1 MYRRARRDEPVEV
14 WTKAQAG
21 EARLKALARPPRV
34 LHLATHGF
42 YRAPSTPQDRPLLL
56 AGVALAGANRALEDA
71 GQDGVLHA
79 IEAQDLDLEGTELV
93 VLSACETAQGQVDYG
108 EGVSGLVRALRT
120 AGARYVMVTLRPVGD
135 RGAAEF
141 TRRFYHHWL
150 GQAGRSDPAAALR
163 AAQLEAI
170 ADAAKGAGADQ
181 TWAQFV
187 LIGG

>member
-1 MYRRARRDEPVEV
+1 
-14 WTKAQAG
+14 
-21 EARLKALARPPRV
+21 
-34 LHLATHGF
+34 
-42 YRAPSTPQDRPLLL
+42 
-56 AGVALAGANRALEDA
+56 
-71 GQDGVLHA
+71 
-79 IEAQDLDLEGTELV
+79 
-93 VLSACETAQGQVDYG
+93 
-108 EGVSGLVRALRT
+108 
-120 AGARYVMVTLRPVGD
+120 MVTLRPVGD

-170 ADAAKGAGADQ
+170 TAPAGHSGGGPDQ